1 MLRRFLVCLAIGLF
15 GATLASADIQCPEWK
30 RLNEAQRSASLDAMI
45 QGHIFSDKGK
55 RYTSEN
61 KMAMKRCLEAFRSQ
75 LLDEFHD
82 TCADARTAGKD
93 AIDDVFDKYLLSC
106 VQ

>member
-1 MLRRFLVCLAIGLF
+1 MRRFLVCLAIGLF
-15 GATLASADIQCPEWK
+15 GAAAASAKDIQCPEWK

-45 QGHIFSDKGK
+45 QSHIFSDKGK

-61 KMAMKRCLEAFRSQ
+61 KMAMKRCLEGFQSQ
-75 LLDEFHD
+75 LLDEFDD
-82 TCADARTAGKD
+82 TCADSRTAGKD